1 MSLNNHECDHSQI
14 TGQVSIT
21 PETTKLYN
29 NVAISLPAEP
39 ETIIENEDGTTS
51 TIRASSITFS
61 GNSDSARIR
70 FYTDGDTKADSGFIK
85 LSSCLEIATADN
97 GTEPI
102 YCRQYDFSSEPSK
115 KPYHKIRY
123 TLTLL
128 DYDGTTSIPRA
139 LYIYD
144 STTGKHINVA
154 ATLKAIAGDK
164 IVYKEG

>member
-51 TIRASSITFS
+51 TIRASSITFF

-70 FYTDGDTKADSGFIK
+70 FYSDGDTRNEDTIK

-102 YCRQYDFSSEPSK
+102 YCRQYIFTNDPTK
-115 KPYHKIRY
+115 KLYYQIY
-123 TLTLL
+123 NTLTLF